1 MDSHEQL
8 NLFYEIQDKVED
20 DPNTRV
26 CIECNE
32 RKSLVDF
39 TVDIQH
45 HLGRKHTCRECI
57 RRSVRIVKE
66 YRRTHRYP
74 DADYKCPLCNK
85 EHEGIRRN
93 GNAWQVDHC
102 HRTGTVRGW
111 LCHRCNSGLGLFQ
124 DDINRLTKAIEW
136 VTQGEE

>member
-1 MDSHEQL
+1 MQL
-8 NLFYEIQDKVED
+8 NLFYEIKEVELEED
-20 DPNTRV
+20 DPSTRV
-26 CIECNE
+26 CIECNK
-32 RKSLVDF
+32 RKYLLLDF

-45 HLGRKHTCRECI
+45 HLGRKHTCKECI
-57 RRSVRIVKE
+57 RRSVKIVQE
-66 YRRTHRYP
+66 YKRTHKYP

-85 EHEGIRRN
+85 EHKGIRRN

>member
-1 MDSHEQL
+1 MQL
-8 NLFYEIQDKVED
+8 NLFYEIKEVELEED

-26 CIECNE
+26 CIECNK
-32 RKSLVDF
+32 RKYLLLDF

-45 HLGRKHTCRECI
+45 HLGRKHTCKECI
-57 RRSVRIVKE
+57 RRSVQIVQE
-66 YRRTHRYP
+66 YKRTHKYP

-85 EHEGIRRN
+85 EHKGIRRN

-111 LCHRCNSGLGLFQ
+111 VCHRCNSGLGLFQ